1 MLGHELMR
9 QEIITSRNYQDGELM
24 KCSRCGE
31 EWTFATGAVE
41 YDRQERS
48 YKKPVSPC
56 CRCELLREV
65 EE

>member
-9 QEIITSRNYQDGELM
+9 QEIITARNYQDGEPM

-31 EWTFATGAVE
+31 EWNFATGAVE
-41 YDRQERS
+41 YDRHERR

-56 CRCELLREV
+56 CRCEMVREV